1 LSEPITTGIMIGFPL
16 VLIGSVMA
24 TRRNVEVASVSAAEE
39 R

>member
-1 LSEPITTGIMIGFPL
+1 LSESITTGIMIGFPL

-24 TRRNVEVASVSAAEE
+24 TRRNVEVVEE

>member
-1 LSEPITTGIMIGFPL
+1 MIGFPL

-24 TRRNVEVASVSAAEE
+24 TRRNVAAVSVTASEE

>member
-1 LSEPITTGIMIGFPL
+1 MIGFPV

-24 TRRNVEVASVSAAEE
+24 TRKNAQPKEVIASAE